1 MGMGGVLVRS
11 PGLLSQEWRW
21 GAEREE
27 VVPSGG
33 SGTICREP
41 IGKQDLAGG
50 CREEGL
56 RLSEEMESGSGSR
69 NGLSV
74 RQATFP

>member
-1 MGMGGVLVRS
+1 M
-11 PGLLSQEWRW
+11 
-21 GAEREE
+21 
-27 VVPSGG
+27 VPSGE

-56 RLSEEMESGSGSR
+56 RLSNEEMESGSGSR